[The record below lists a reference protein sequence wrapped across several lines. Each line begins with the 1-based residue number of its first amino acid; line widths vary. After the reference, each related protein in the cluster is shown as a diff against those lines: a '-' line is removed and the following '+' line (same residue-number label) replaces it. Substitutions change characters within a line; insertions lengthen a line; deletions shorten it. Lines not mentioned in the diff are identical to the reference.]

1 MKRSWIGRV
10 LIGSLLVWSLLVGFV
25 HGQAVVVT
33 TTMLESAV
41 RALVGDTIQVV
52 RLLPPGSCPGH
63 FDLEPN
69 QLRGL
74 SEARVVVRHHFQA
87 SMDATLLKSG
97 LLRERIAVVET
108 AEPMTIPSQYAK
120 AAVFLARR
128 LTTAFPE
135 QASSIGLRLGV
146 LREMARLREDKIR
159 DRCARL
165 SGRKVI
171 SAVHQVDFCSWL
183 GLEVV
188 GVFES
193 GAEESARNLGRV
205 VALAR
210 AGGAE
215 LVVGNLQWG
224 TRHLEA
230 LSENTGLPGAMLSSF
245 PVTGRPDAYWDLV
258 ERNVAALLRGMP

>member
-74 SEARVVVRHHFQA
+74 SEARVVVRHPFQA
-87 SMDATLLKSG
+87 SMYATLLKSG

-108 AEPMTIPSQYAK
+108 AEPMTIPSQY
-120 AAVFLARR
+120 
-128 LTTAFPE
+128 
-135 QASSIGLRLGV
+135 
-146 LREMARLREDKIR
+146 
-159 DRCARL
+159 
-165 SGRKVI
+165 
-171 SAVHQVDFCSWL
+171 
-183 GLEVV
+183 
-188 GVFES
+188 
-193 GAEESARNLGRV
+193 
-205 VALAR
+205 
-210 AGGAE
+210 
-215 LVVGNLQWG
+215 
-224 TRHLEA
+224 
-230 LSENTGLPGAMLSSF
+230 
-245 PVTGRPDAYWDLV
+245 
-258 ERNVAALLRGMP
+258 